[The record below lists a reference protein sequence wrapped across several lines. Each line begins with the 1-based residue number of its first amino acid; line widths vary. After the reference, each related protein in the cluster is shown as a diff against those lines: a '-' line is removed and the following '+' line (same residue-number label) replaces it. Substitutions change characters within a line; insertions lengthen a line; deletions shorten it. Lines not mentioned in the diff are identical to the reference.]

1 MHRFHL
7 HHKSSEQTAAE
18 LRPRNELDAM
28 VANIELTLISIVQGV
43 ALYFLTDSARVSI
56 AEFRWA
62 SLPYVLSGAA
72 LILTVWTRSLIHALT
87 VIRWPL
93 ELGHNFFYIIVTLF
107 EATLFTQL
115 STPARWYPMSVLLG
129 LLFWTMFVYE
139 RRLYRMRRHDSAG
152 PHGAALL
159 EVLERDHELSLR
171 MLIPLSALSWVIYAG
186 LLARYPETF
195 LNHGWHVALASLQAL
210 GILGYLALVWRFYRG
225 ITAKILAARA
235 EWEAGSRG

>member
-1 MHRFHL
+1 MQRFRPSRKPVEH
-7 HHKSSEQTAAE
+7 TAAE

-28 VANIELTLISIVQGV
+28 IANIELTLISIVQGV
-43 ALYFLTDSARVSI
+43 ALYFLTDSARASI
-56 AEFRWA
+56 AELRWA

-93 ELGHNFFYIIVTLF
+93 ELGHNFFYIVVTLF

-115 STPARWYPMSVLLG
+115 STPARWYPISVLLG
-129 LLFWTMFVYE
+129 LIFWTMFAYE
-139 RRLYRMRRHDSAG
+139 RRLYRMRRQDSAG

-159 EVLERDHELSLR
+159 EVLEADHELSLR
-171 MLIPLSALSWVIYAG
+171 VLIPLSVLSWGGYAA
-186 LLARYPETF
+186 LVARYPQQF
-195 LNHGWHVALASLQAL
+195 LDHGWHVALASLQAL

-235 EWEAGSRG
+235 EWEA

>member
-1 MHRFHL
+1 MHRFRPSS
-7 HHKSSEQTAAE
+7 KSGEPTAAE

-28 VANIELTLISIVQGV
+28 IANIELTLISIVQGV
-43 ALYFLTDSARVSI
+43 ALYFLTDSARASI
-56 AEFRWA
+56 AELRWA

-72 LILTVWTRSLIHALT
+72 LILVVWTRSLIHALT

-93 ELGHNFFYIIVTLF
+93 ELGHNFFYIVVTLF

-115 STPARWYPMSVLLG
+115 STPARWYPMSVCLG
-129 LLFWTMFVYE
+129 LLFWTMFAYE
-139 RRLYRMRRHDSAG
+139 RRLYRMRRQDSAG

-171 MLIPLSALSWVIYAG
+171 VLIPLSVLSWGVYAG
-186 LLARYPETF
+186 VVARYPEPL
-195 LNHGWHVALASLQAL
+195 LNQGWHVALAWLQAL

-235 EWEAGSRG
+235 EWEA